1 MPLQISDKEY
11 ARRLAQIRE
20 EMSAR
25 GLDALYL
32 TSSVRVFY
40 ATGYHYYATRPQGC
54 LIPLDGEVTNFIP
67 VMEKQRLSER
77 WPQFTD
83 IVTYFEY
90 PVKNKPHEVI
100 DILAQLFK
108 DRGLDDKRIG
118 IDGPPLITM
127 PDFRPPSLSGK
138 LPRMEL
144 IPAGDVIDDMMI
156 VKSREEIGLIE
167 EAAKWCNLAH
177 GILHDYIEPGASE
190 LEVSS
195 RASYEATALMLKA
208 LGPEYETYDAGT
220 ITPAR
225 AMFHAGRRSA
235 YPHAYNWN
243 RSLRVGDVIATNASA
258 RIGGYKN
265 HIERSMILG
274 EPTERQR
281 RYFDLMLKAQDA
293 AFESIKPYAKAS
305 EVHMTVRKVI
315 RNEGYEPDALLLH
328 RSGRGLGLS
337 GYEPPTLIDGD
348 DTVLRPGMVFHVE
361 PGIYLPEYSFRHCD
375 TIVVTDEGCRDLDC
389 YPRDLES
396 LIISI

>member
-20 EMSAR
+20 EMSTR

-305 EVHMTVRKVI
+305 KVHKAVRKVI
-315 RNEGYEPDALLLH
+315 RDEGYDPDALLLH

>member
-25 GLDALYL
+25 GLDALDL

-305 EVHMTVRKVI
+305 KVHKAVRKVI
-315 RNEGYEPDALLLH
+315 RDEGYDPDALLLH

>member
-208 LGPEYETYDAGT
+208 LGPKYETYDAGT

-305 EVHMTVRKVI
+305 EVHKAVRKVI
-315 RNEGYEPDALLLH
+315 RDEGYDPDALLLH